1 MQQQNPGR
9 DLKTYFQRLARS
21 RWLQV
26 LLSCIISLGAM
37 YLALKN
43 ISLQDIRLVFSNT
56 KWGYLIPA
64 LMAVGVHH
72 GAKTLRWKL
81 LLSPLPVSIP
91 VHVPLKELFLALM
104 AGQMLNLV
112 YPARLGDFGRI
123 WLIGNR
129 GYGNAATTGTLVMEK
144 FIDTICYALLL
155 FVLTL
160 LITIP
165 DWLASSWIFLGSIL
179 VGFGLLLFISRNDK
193 FWIKFSGI
201 KIIGVPKE
209 NFPAERILGWVYAFR
224 DGLAG
229 VQRLKGYQPFTR
241 LFLWSA
247 VSWGMSL
254 FINWLMSNSL
264 GIRFESLADTIAA
277 HLLVLVALQVGIAV
291 PSLPGRI
298 GLFEYICILA
308 LGVFGISIS
317 EAFSYGLLLH
327 VVVMVPTLLSGWA
340 GLLILGLDMKQTIHE
355 LKTDQNS

>member
-1 MQQQNPGR
+1 
-9 DLKTYFQRLARS
+9 
-21 RWLQV
+21 
-26 LLSCIISLGAM
+26 
-37 YLALKN
+37 
-43 ISLQDIRLVFSNT
+43 
-56 KWGYLIPA
+56 
-64 LMAVGVHH
+64 
-72 GAKTLRWKL
+72 
-81 LLSPLPVSIP
+81 
-91 VHVPLKELFLALM
+91 
-104 AGQMLNLV
+104 
-112 YPARLGDFGRI
+112 
-123 WLIGNR
+123 
-129 GYGNAATTGTLVMEK
+129 MEK
-144 FIDTICYALLL
+144 FIDTIWYAFLL

-165 DWLASSWIFLGSIL
+165 DWLASSWIFLGSVL

-193 FWIKFSGI
+193 FWIKFSVI

-209 NFPAERILGWVYAFR
+209 KFPTERILGWVHSFR

-229 VQRLKGYQPFTR
+229 VQRLEGNKPFTR

-247 VSWGMSL
+247 IAWGMSL
-254 FINWLMSNSL
+254 FINGLVSTSL
-264 GIRFESLADTIAA
+264 GIRYESLVDTIIAQ
-277 HLLVLVALQVGIAV
+277 LLVLVALQVGIAV

-340 GLLILGLDMKQTIHE
+340 GLLILGLDRKQIIHE